1 MSSITGC
8 GFLRHARGRGVC
20 LCFGRVSVR
29 VGWVLFFPM
38 VIGEVCDFLGLF
50 FVAFLLL
57 FVLCCMFV
65 FVFCLFLLFFCLFLL
80 FLFFSG
86 AFVFCLFN
94 FVFVLVL
101 WSLYLTLRFLLIFC
115 FSFHLSFSFS
125 LLSSAVALYHCL
137 SPCFIC
143 PVSLHFYN
151 SSIGN
156 IRLKV
161 SSDQHPDNT
170 FIKCFVI
177 LNSHLE
183 HKHRNVH
190 LNALH
195 SHGYSALT

>member
-65 FVFCLFLLFFCLFLL
+65 FVFCCFTVFCLFLL
-80 FLFFSG
+80 FLCLSLSFFVCLFLL
-86 AFVFCLFN
+86 FVSLSLFFFWCFRLCLFN

-101 WSLYLTLRFLLIFC
+101 WSLYLTLRSLLIFC

-137 SPCFIC
+137 SI
-143 PVSLHFYN
+143 FYMP
-151 SSIGN
+151 
-156 IRLKV
+156 RL
-161 SSDQHPDNT
+161 SP
-170 FIKCFVI
+170 F
-177 LNSHLE
+177 L
-183 HKHRNVH
+183 
-190 LNALH
+190 
-195 SHGYSALT
+195 

>member
-57 FVLCCMFV
+57 FLSCCMFV
-65 FVFCLFLLFFCLFLL
+65 FVFCLFFLFVFFFCLSLL
-80 FLFFSG
+80 FCLFIFVVCLSLSLFF
-86 AFVFCLFN
+86 FWCFRLCLFN
-94 FVFVLVL
+94 FVFAFVL

-137 SPCFIC
+137 SIFYMPCLSPF
-143 PVSLHFYN
+143 L
-151 SSIGN
+151 
-156 IRLKV
+156 
-161 SSDQHPDNT
+161 
-170 FIKCFVI
+170 
-177 LNSHLE
+177 
-183 HKHRNVH
+183 
-190 LNALH
+190 
-195 SHGYSALT
+195 